1 MVWLYVEDSYYFSH
15 LDEAIA
21 IFQKKQPKLFRQAI
35 EEVKGNIEF
44 VFKADDLNHLL
55 LEQKWEKIIFS
66 PFLPK
71 NILGNN
77 SSFFGVFKIPNKYG
91 LLTESEKKAG
101 LTEYEKL
108 QQETG
113 LTVELSPVTFDDM
126 AGSQKLREIARK
138 LDIKYSMGEMPDA
151 VFLAGIMG
159 TGKSFFAQ
167 TLAGETSRYLVSFN
181 LTKLMYSDN
190 PIEEFDKII
199 TFLEKED
206 KKLLFWI
213 DEIEKMFTG
222 SEKSEHMKNKFLTFL
237 NDLGL
242 TINIDAFVVM
252 TANNVSDILKK
263 NPELLRGGRVET
275 YAKIFMDFPEKE
287 TAQTIFELYIN
298 KRNKEKD
305 RVERL
310 ANFLISIDR
319 GTADST
325 LWIYKYAQNVKDY
338 LANKKIE
345 LSKEVDILKK
355 ILMEE
360 SQKTDVINNTLN
372 KMIFPLKAEDIADYI
387 DRNYIPVCDP
397 KNTPENFPYVP
408 AEIKEI
414 VTQLYYLHLEKN
426 FTNKNIDLTQIY
438 DDLMRE
444 NIPIGEA
451 GSIGIDVMKG
461 NEDKFSVIVK

>member
-1 MVWLYVEDSYYFSH
+1 
-15 LDEAIA
+15 
-21 IFQKKQPKLFRQAI
+21 
-35 EEVKGNIEF
+35 
-44 VFKADDLNHLL
+44 
-55 LEQKWEKIIFS
+55 
-66 PFLPK
+66 
-71 NILGNN
+71 
-77 SSFFGVFKIPNKYG
+77 
-91 LLTESEKKAG
+91 
-101 LTEYEKL
+101 
-108 QQETG
+108 
-113 LTVELSPVTFDDM
+113 
-126 AGSQKLREIARK
+126 
-138 LDIKYSMGEMPDA
+138 MGEMPDA

-167 TLAGETSRYLVSFN
+167 TLAGETERYLVSFN
-181 LTKLMYSDN
+181 LTKLMYHEN

-199 TFLEKED
+199 AFLEKED

-275 YAKIFMDFPEKE
+275 YAKIFMDFPEKK
-287 TAQTIFELYIN
+287 TAETIFELYIN
-298 KRNKEKD
+298 KRNKLKE
-305 RVERL
+305 RAERL
-310 ANFLISIDR
+310 AYLMLSIQEEE
-319 GTADST
+319 ADES
-325 LWIYKYAQNVKDY
+325 LWIIKYAKEAKDY
-338 LANKKIE
+338 LESNGVAI
-345 LSKEVDILKK
+345 SKQNGIKSLVDEILKNAQDSDDGMLPQTTSN
-355 ILMEE
+355 I
-360 SQKTDVINNTLN
+360 VIQTLK
-372 KMIFPLKAEDIADYI
+372 KMIFPLNAEDVTDYI
-387 DRNYIPVCDP
+387 DRNYVPECDP
-397 KNTPENFPYVP
+397 NVIPENFPYVP

-426 FTNKNIDLTQIY
+426 FNDDIDISEIY
-438 DDLMRE
+438 NDLMKE